1 MLADPR
7 HNARGDL
14 AFAFDQKSKQ
24 ALHAGVLWGRVQER
38 REEGRGEARKEEG
51 RKEGRKEERKEGE
64 STGYILLLILCPF
77 KLDLGRNSKIIVFQL
92 KILLVKEYAVLRLQ
106 QTCRQ
111 VRKRNMNTVPSE
123 IVTGW

>member
-1 MLADPR
+1 MQGFPGEGFRKA
-7 HNARGDL
+7 G
-14 AFAFDQKSKQ
+14 KKGGGSK
-24 ALHAGVLWGRVQER
+24 EK
-38 REEGRGEARKEEG
+38 RKEG

-64 STGYILLLILCPF
+64 STGYILLLILSPF
-77 KLDLGRNSKIIVFQL
+77 KLDLGKNSKIIVFQF
-92 KILLVKEYAVLRLQ
+92 KILLVKEYAVLRSQ